1 MDSNSPIDWGNI
13 ARLAELDNSDT
24 PQVVQ
29 DALGKE
35 DRLDYADYAENDEE
49 EGGGKTTPEFS
60 EVKDFSKSQFQFPPP
75 DEGTE
80 RPLQPGQFNRF
91 GR

>member
-29 DALGKE
+29 DALWKE
-35 DRLDYADYAENDEE
+35 DGLDYGDESDYAENDEE
-49 EGGGKTTPEFS
+49 QPTAKADK
-60 EVKDFSKSQFQFPPP
+60 VKDFSKSQFQFPPP
-75 DEGTE
+75 DERPE

>member
-1 MDSNSPIDWGNI
+1 MTLDKWAIDSNTPIDWGNI

-24 PQVVQ
+24 PQVVR
-29 DALGKE
+29 DALWKE
-35 DRLDYADYAENDEE
+35 DRLDYADYAER
-49 EGGGKTTPEFS
+49 KITPEFS
-60 EVKDFSKSQFQFPPP
+60 KVKDVSKSQFSPP
-75 DEGTE
+75 E